1 MKMDAG
7 GLEIRKLE
15 AFGVFD
21 GLRILEIGCGDGR
34 VTATLAG
41 RAGVLAAVDPGE
53 DALRQAADRI
63 DGAVFVAAS
72 GEQLP
77 FPDRSFDT
85 LLFTLSLHH
94 QDSRL
99 ALQEAGRV
107 VRPDGRILVME
118 PAVDGE
124 VQLLFHCFRDETP
137 ELEAAQA
144 AIAASGLSV
153 VEAMQFETDWEFP
166 DKYAFSRYLFA
177 YHDQVRNPA
186 METRLFR
193 QIGEKVA
200 ACPLVL
206 KDRLKLTALT
216 L

>member
-7 GLEIRKLE
+7 GLELRNLE

-21 GLRILEIGCGDGR
+21 GPRILEIGCGDGR
-34 VTATLAG
+34 VTGTLAA

-53 DALRQAADRI
+53 EALRQAAGRI
-63 DGAVFVAAS
+63 DGVVFAAAS

-77 FPDRSFDT
+77 FPGRSFDT

-94 QDSRL
+94 QDSRR

-144 AIAASGLSV
+144 ALAASGLSV
-153 VEAMQFETDWEFP
+153 VKTTQFETDWEFP
-166 DKYAFSRYLFA
+166 NKYEFSRYLFA
-177 YHDQVRNPA
+177 YHDQERNPA

-193 QIGEKVA
+193 QIGDKVD

-206 KDRLKLTALT
+206 KDRLKLMSLAL
-216 L
+216 

>member
-1 MKMDAG
+1 MKMDIG
-7 GLEIRKLE
+7 GLELRNLE

-21 GLRILEIGCGDGR
+21 GPRILEIGCGDGR
-34 VTATLAG
+34 VTGTLAG

-53 DALRQAADRI
+53 DALRQAAGRI
-63 DGAVFVAAS
+63 DSVVFAAAS

-94 QDSRL
+94 QDSRR

-118 PAVDGE
+118 PAFDGE

-137 ELEAAQA
+137 DLEAAQA
-144 AIAASGLSV
+144 ALAASGLSV
-153 VEAMQFETDWEFP
+153 VKTTQFETVWEFP
-166 DKYAFSRYLFA
+166 DKYEFSRYLFA
-177 YHDQVRNPA
+177 YHDQVRNAA

-193 QIGEKVA
+193 QIGDKA
-200 ACPLVL
+200 DACPLVL
-206 KDRLKLTALT
+206 KDRLKLMSLAL
-216 L
+216 